1 MDKTIL
7 TIIVVGYNRPHALE
21 SLFDSLKKLYVDP
34 LIKIR
39 LVISI
44 DNGGTNEVNQ
54 LVHEFEWPFGSKEVI
69 IHQEKKGLVKHFIWV
84 GEQTKKY
91 GHVLFLEDDLIVSP
105 DMINFSL
112 QAIDFYENDDRVA
125 GISLYNTFYS
135 LLGMR
140 FYQIQDGFDNYFLQH
155 PYWGNIWFKNK
166 WSDFSE
172 YLKTYQEKRDLLPIG
187 VDTWNRSFKK
197 IFIQYLIETKK
208 TMVIPRIS
216 FVSNNGIAG
225 LHNDSNYSMLQVPIM
240 YRHQIQYRFSTFDQ
254 SMAKYDAYEEIYV
267 DVLKRMNPLLNKFD
281 FEIDTKCVKKIIT
294 KPFVLTSIPN
304 VKNQLM
310 TFSSE
315 MKPLEYAA
323 ALGIPGNGLSLV
335 ENFNLSTT
343 YGRLSKFKYDD
354 LCKNSLCSKEIFA
367 FTYFDLLKR
376 AFLRKLKR

>member
-1 MDKTIL
+1 MERIDL
-7 TIIVVGYNRPHALE
+7 TIIVVGYNRPHALKI
-21 SLFDSLKKLYVDP
+21 LFDSLKKLDVNP
-34 LIKIR
+34 LVKIH
-39 LVISI
+39 LVISV
-44 DNGGTNEVNQ
+44 DSRGTSEVNQ
-54 LVHEFEWPFGSKEVI
+54 LVYEFEWPFGSKEVI

-91 GHVLFLEDDLIVSP
+91 EHVLFLEDDLIVSP

-112 QAIDFYENDDRVA
+112 QAINFYKDDDRIA

-166 WSDFSE
+166 WNDFSE
-172 YLKTYQEKRDLLPIG
+172 YLKTYQERKDLLPIG
-187 VDTWNRSFKK
+187 VDTWGKSFKK
-197 IFIQYLIETKK
+197 IFIQYLIETGK

-240 YRHQIQYRFSTFDQ
+240 YQTQVRYRFSTFDQ

-267 DVLKRMNPLLNKFD
+267 DVLKKMNPSLNKFD
-281 FEIDTKCVKKIIT
+281 FEIDTKCVKKLIS

-304 VKNQLM
+304 VKNPLM

-315 MKPLEYAA
+315 MKPLEYGV
-323 ALGIPGNGLSLV
+323 ALGIPGNGISLI
-335 ENFNLSTT
+335 ENLNLSTT
-343 YGRLSKFKYDD
+343 YSEISKFKCDD
-354 LCKNSLCSKEIFA
+354 LCKNTLCSKEIFA
-367 FTYFDLLKR
+367 LTYFNLLKR
-376 AFLRKLKR
+376 AFLQKFK